1 MTETPV
7 ERRYAA
13 RIAFRNYRA
22 GLIAAAALGGLS
34 LLVSAVLGHVVV
46 GLLVCVGLGLGVYN
60 SEMLQRSAIGLIA
73 DGVIN
78 KAAMAKS
85 VLRRLAI
92 VTAIALAIAFLYRP
106 EGLAVLLGLA
116 VYQLLSVGSVFGSL
130 YRGLRRS

>member
-1 MTETPV
+1 MTDSPV

-13 RIAFRNYRA
+13 RVAFRNYRA

-60 SEMLQRSAIGLIA
+60 SEMLQRSALNLVASGTL
-73 DGVIN
+73 DKG
-78 KAAMAKS
+78 AMARS

-92 VTAIALAIAFLYRP
+92 VTAIALGIAFLYRP

>member
-1 MTETPV
+1 MTDSPV

-22 GLIAAAALGGLS
+22 GLITAASLGAVS
-34 LLVSAVLGHVVV
+34 LLVSAVLGHVVI
-46 GLLVCVGLGLGVYN
+46 GLLACVGLGLGVYN
-60 SEMLQRSAIGLIA
+60 SEMLQRSALDLMGS
-73 DGVIN
+73 GTIN
-78 KAAMAKS
+78 KAAMARS

-92 VTAIALAIAFLYRP
+92 VTAIALGIAFLYRP
-106 EGLAVLLGLA
+106 EGLVVLLGLA